1 MARQPRSTTHPGPEP
16 SQQSGLVFHVPPQ
29 LVLLGS
35 ALAPVAEGLQRE
47 LRRRVRSSGQV
58 FEVPEDLTRHLGLLE
73 TALSHLEPRPSDL
86 MKSVINN
93 EHATAFDAGRAAGRL
108 EQVLSEF
115 TDAYLEV
122 RLRCTGPTDP
132 QARELLIGIYRH
144 FLTQISLWLNRVVR
158 AIEQPQAEISQ
169 QGLTAHD
176 GMVLPVNLELTT
188 PDQMQ
193 ALRDLIQRLAPVAEE
208 PQHASTMAPD
218 RPPSLLDKAS
228 ALALALGLVSA
239 VRG

>member
-1 MARQPRSTTHPGPEP
+1 MTRPPRSTTPSGPAP

-47 LRRRVRSSGQV
+47 LRRRVRSSGRV

-73 TALSHLEPRPSDL
+73 TALSHLEPRPGDL
-86 MKSVINN
+86 MRSVIDK
-93 EHATAFDAGRAAGRL
+93 EHATEIDAGRAAGRL

-115 TDAYLEV
+115 TDAYLDV
-122 RLRCTGPTDP
+122 RLTCPGPTHP
-132 QARELLIGIYRH
+132 KARELLIGIYRH
-144 FLTQISLWLNRVVR
+144 FLTQISHWLNRVVR

-169 QGLTAHD
+169 QGLDVHD
-176 GMVLPVNLELTT
+176 GMVLSVNLNLTT
-188 PDQMQ
+188 PVQMQ
-193 ALRDLIQRLAPVAEE
+193 ALRELIQRLAPVAEE
-208 PQHASTMAPD
+208 PRHVATMSPD
-218 RPPSLLDKAS
+218 RPPSLMDKAS
-228 ALALALGLVSA
+228 ALAFAMGLVSA

>member
-1 MARQPRSTTHPGPEP
+1 MTRQPRSTKPKGAALV
-16 SQQSGLVFHVPPQ
+16 QQAEVVFHVPAQ
-29 LVLLGS
+29 LLLLGS
-35 ALAPVAEGLQRE
+35 ALAPIAEGLQRA
-47 LRRRVRSSGQV
+47 LRRRVRSSGRG

-73 TALSHLEPRPSDL
+73 TALSHLEPRPGDL
-86 MKSVINN
+86 MRSVINN
-93 EHATAFDAGRAAGRL
+93 EHATAIDAGRAAGRL

-115 TDAYLEV
+115 TDAYLDA
-122 RLRCTGPTDP
+122 RLTCSGPTHP

-144 FLTQISLWLNRVVR
+144 FLTQISHWLNRVVL

-176 GMVLPVNLELTT
+176 GMVLSVNLELTT

-193 ALRDLIQRLAPVAEE
+193 ALRDLIQRLVPLAEE
-208 PQHASTMAPD
+208 PQHASTMAPE

-228 ALALALGLVSA
+228 ALAFALGLVSA

>member
-1 MARQPRSTTHPGPEP
+1 MTRPPRSTTPPGPAP
-16 SQQSGLVFHVPPQ
+16 SQQTGLVFHVPPQ

-47 LRRRVRSSGQV
+47 LRRRVRSSGRV

-73 TALSHLEPRPSDL
+73 TALSHLEPRPGDL

-93 EHATAFDAGRAAGRL
+93 EHATAIDAGRAAGRL

-115 TDAYLEV
+115 TEAYFDV
-122 RLRCTGPTDP
+122 RLTCTGPTHP
-132 QARELLIGIYRH
+132 QARELLLGIYRH
-144 FLTQISLWLNRVVR
+144 FLTQISHWLNRVVR

-169 QGLTAHD
+169 QGLDAHD
-176 GMVLPVNLELTT
+176 GMVLSVNLNLTT
-188 PDQMQ
+188 PVQMQ
-193 ALRDLIQRLAPVAEE
+193 ALRDLIQRLVPLAEE

-218 RPPSLLDKAS
+218 RPPSLLEKAS
-228 ALALALGLVSA
+228 ALAFALGFVSA